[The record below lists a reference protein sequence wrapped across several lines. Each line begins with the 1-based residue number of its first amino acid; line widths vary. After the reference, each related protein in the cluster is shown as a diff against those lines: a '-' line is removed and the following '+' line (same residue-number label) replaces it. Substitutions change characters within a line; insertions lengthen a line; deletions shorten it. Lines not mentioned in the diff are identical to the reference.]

1 MLFQCPRRFT
11 TRLISPFCSSIGT
24 GPPQVSLL
32 LFPVCFSQ
40 VSFPFLAS
48 GYLCLVPHLHD
59 PGSFSSPYACV
70 SLQLLSR
77 SPLRYLQF
85 VRFIRRG
92 LCVHRRSSLSPISF
106 RISVLPPRFRGSV
119 FVARE
124 SRRSALTPLPRSGK
138 EHRVM
143 EDYER
148 NRLLVDLHAQP
159 EAIIEEMDQTIRQA
173 ISESKEISQVGVR
186 FMRFCAKY
194 DLNRISEQAQL
205 YVEPFNARLQA

>member
-1 MLFQCPRRFT
+1 VGATGGSAHGGASPPVNSAGSGCPPGPKARVPPGRRLRNFMLFLCHFPTHDR
-11 TRLISPFCSSIGT
+11 SPFTRRIRFWYF
-24 GPPQVSLL
+24 VSAFPFTSRYWLL
-32 LFPVCFSQ
+32 HGSPRPCCPVFPL

-48 GYLCLVPHLHD
+48 GYLRLVPHLHD

-143 EDYER
+143 GG
-148 NRLLVDLHAQP
+148 
-159 EAIIEEMDQTIRQA
+159 
-173 ISESKEISQVGVR
+173 S
-186 FMRFCAKY
+186 
-194 DLNRISEQAQL
+194 
-205 YVEPFNARLQA
+205 

>member
-1 MLFQCPRRFT
+1 MSLTFVSAETAMIGAAKTFAAPDVVRYWACAYRDARKRSEHCVTGCPSLGSSLEAFSRYPTRVALRHRTFMRPRYQKRSAFPFT
-11 TRLISPFCSSIGT
+11 SRYWLLHGSPRPCC
-24 GPPQVSLL
+24 PV
-32 LFPVCFSQ
+32 FPL

-77 SPLRYLQF
+77 SPLRYLQI

-119 FVARE
+119 FLARE
-124 SRRSALTPLPRSGK
+124 SRRSAR
-138 EHRVM
+138 
-143 EDYER
+143 
-148 NRLLVDLHAQP
+148 
-159 EAIIEEMDQTIRQA
+159 
-173 ISESKEISQVGVR
+173 
-186 FMRFCAKY
+186 
-194 DLNRISEQAQL
+194 
-205 YVEPFNARLQA
+205 

>member
-1 MLFQCPRRFT
+1 MLFLCHFPTHDR
-11 TRLISPFCSSIGT
+11 SPFHSPHPLLVIRLRFSFHVSILASPRVS
-24 GPPQVSLL
+24 PPLLPGVSL
-32 LFPVCFSQ
+32 

-70 SLQLLSR
+70 SLQLYLALPFVTSSCPIY
-77 SPLRYLQF
+77 SPRLLRPQTLQP
-85 VRFIRRG
+85 
-92 LCVHRRSSLSPISF
+92 SPISF

-143 EDYER
+143 GG
-148 NRLLVDLHAQP
+148 
-159 EAIIEEMDQTIRQA
+159 
-173 ISESKEISQVGVR
+173 S
-186 FMRFCAKY
+186 
-194 DLNRISEQAQL
+194 
-205 YVEPFNARLQA
+205 

>member
-1 MLFQCPRRFT
+1 MIVMVVRMCSCSFFFFLFIYFFFQAEDGIRGRDVTGFRRVLFRSVIFRLMIDLPLTRRIRFWYFVSAFPFTSRYWLLHRSPCPCC
-11 TRLISPFCSSIGT
+11 L
-24 GPPQVSLL
+24 V
-32 LFPVCFSQ
+32 FPL

-124 SRRSALTPLPRSGK
+124 SRRSALTPLPRSG
-138 EHRVM
+138 R
-143 EDYER
+143 
-148 NRLLVDLHAQP
+148 
-159 EAIIEEMDQTIRQA
+159 
-173 ISESKEISQVGVR
+173 SESVV
-186 FMRFCAKY
+186 
-194 DLNRISEQAQL
+194 
-205 YVEPFNARLQA
+205 